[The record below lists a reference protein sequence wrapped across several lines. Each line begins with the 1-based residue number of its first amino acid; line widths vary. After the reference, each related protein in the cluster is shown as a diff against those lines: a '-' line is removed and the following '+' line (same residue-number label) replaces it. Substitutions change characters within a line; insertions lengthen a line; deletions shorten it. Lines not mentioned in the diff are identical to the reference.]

1 MKHVT
6 NGRRRLILRND
17 MGKVREFSCACVSHD
32 TLHIYSVL
40 FHNDLF
46 DGQIFNDI
54 DYSGCASAAQV
65 LLNVGFYQ
73 GMLVTKVK
81 KNMVQFT
88 ANIAEEGPTPVMIKV
103 TVDELPEL
111 HTNML
116 ALVPP

>member
-1 MKHVT
+1 M
-6 NGRRRLILRND
+6 
-17 MGKVREFSCACVSHD
+17 
-32 TLHIYSVL
+32 
-40 FHNDLF
+40 
-46 DGQIFNDI
+46 